1 MTSYQVTGLANGTN
15 YSFTLTAINA
25 VGTSIPSAAV
35 TATPQTAG
43 GGHTG
48 GSGGSSSGSGSSSY
62 RDREYDFWMK
72 VKDRIEDANPGDTVK
87 ANARSY
93 DRMPAPVMRALAD
106 ADGVTLHI
114 TWNGGEDI
122 VIPSEAAL
130 SESGRIYYPLSY
142 LEKIAFTVASEAPA
156 YDPGKLNPET
166 GSILEVT
173 APVADTVPTPAGQPE
188 VTAPNQG
195 LIETP
200 ELAEEGIEQVIPSI
214 NESEEAVTDN
224 DGEESGINGFLIAG
238 LAVVLAAAAGC
249 GFWYWKRRSV
259 Q

>member
-1 MTSYQVTGLANGTN
+1 M
-15 YSFTLTAINA
+15 
-25 VGTSIPSAAV
+25 
-35 TATPQTAG
+35 
-43 GGHTG
+43 
-48 GSGGSSSGSGSSSY
+48 
-62 RDREYDFWMK
+62 
-72 VKDRIEDANPGDTVK
+72 
-87 ANARSY
+87 
-93 DRMPAPVMRALAD
+93 
-106 ADGVTLHI
+106 
-114 TWNGGEDI
+114 
-122 VIPSEAAL
+122 IPSEAAL
-130 SESGRIYYPLSY
+130 SESGRIYYPFSY

-200 ELAEEGIEQVIPSI
+200 GLAEKGIEQVIPSI
-214 NESEEAVTDN
+214 NESEEAVI
-224 DGEESGINGFLIAG
+224 GINGFLIAG